1 MYNQNMNKEE
11 LVSELSKKAKV
22 TQVLAFRILQLTMET
37 IEKQVSKG
45 KKVTIM
51 GFGTFKRQKRAER
64 TARIINTNKEIR
76 IPECYAPMFIPSK
89 MFKEMVSEKLDKE
102 QKSYNPF
109 ADYPHN
115 EW

>member
-1 MYNQNMNKEE
+1 MNKEE
-11 LVSELSKKAKV
+11 LVSEFSKKAKV

-51 GFGTFKRQKRAER
+51 SFGTFKHQKRAER
-64 TARIINTNKEIR
+64 TARIINTNEEIR
-76 IPECYAPMFIPSK
+76 ISECYAPVFIPSR
-89 MFKEMVSEKLDKE
+89 MFKEIVSEKLDKE

-109 ADYPHN
+109 ADHHGN
-115 EW
+115 AW